1 MKYIVTTWETL
12 ECKYEIEAEG
22 KDDAWKRVLD
32 NEGEQVAKNWLDN
45 GSYIVELEA
54 TANPGK
60 SSILTGNDPP
70 GNVVDFKTKVAEM
83 LRKKK

>member
-32 NEGEQVAKNWLDN
+32 NEGQQVAKIWLDN

-60 SSILTGNDPP
+60 SSSPTGPEFP

>member
-12 ECKYEIEAEG
+12 ESKYEVEAEG

-45 GSYIVELEA
+45 GSYIVELE
-54 TANPGK
+54 TPANPGK
-60 SSILTGNDPP
+60 SSGPTGPE
-70 GNVVDFKTKVAEM
+70 TKFPC
-83 LRKKK
+83 RKKSALPVSHAV

>member
-12 ECKYEIEAEG
+12 ESKYEVEAEG

-45 GSYIVELEA
+45 WVLHCRTRNTS
-54 TANPGK
+54 K
-60 SSILTGNDPP
+60 SR
-70 GNVVDFKTKVAEM
+70 EE
-83 LRKKK
+83 

>member
-12 ECKYEIEAEG
+12 ESKYEVEAEG

-45 GSYIVELEA
+45 GSYIVELE
-54 TANPGK
+54 TPTNPGK
-60 SSILTGNDPP
+60 SANLAGPKFP

-83 LRKKK
+83 LLKKK